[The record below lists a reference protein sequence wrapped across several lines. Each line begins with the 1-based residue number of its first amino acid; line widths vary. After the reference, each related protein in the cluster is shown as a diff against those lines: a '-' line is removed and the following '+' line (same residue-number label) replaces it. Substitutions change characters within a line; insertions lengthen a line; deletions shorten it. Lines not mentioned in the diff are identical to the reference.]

1 MCDIDPTDDA
11 RQSLRRWNSFFGKW
25 IPSNK
30 RIMSSIIASNSGA
43 MAEEPAM
50 ETNLEIDPKER
61 MVPAEERKLG
71 IALVGLG
78 TYSENQLAPAL
89 KETAY
94 CRLAGVVSGSAE
106 KREKWRMRYELP
118 QKNLYSYENFDEIS
132 RNSDIDIVYV
142 VLPNSMHAEYV
153 IRAARAGKNVICEK
167 PMATSVEDCH
177 RMIEACR
184 AAGVKLSIGY
194 RLHFDPF
201 NQEMMRLGQEKV
213 FGSVNKIV
221 AGNGMDVGAP
231 DQWRLNRKLA
241 GGGPLMDVGIYC
253 VQGVLY
259 TLGALPVAVDAR
271 FLPKTDP
278 EKFHDVE
285 EGIEWEMEF
294 PTGARAHCHC
304 SYSKEAD
311 LLRAE
316 SASGWFELHPAYAY
330 NGLKGHTSEGPMA
343 VISINQQ
350 AAQMDDFSLCIQNG
364 AETRVPGGMGLRD
377 VQILL
382 AIYESAKSQKRVELH
397 LEEFRDLIEI

>member
-1 MCDIDPTDDA
+1 
-11 RQSLRRWNSFFGKW
+11 
-25 IPSNK
+25 
-30 RIMSSIIASNSGA
+30 MSSIISSNSGT

-50 ETNLEIDPKER
+50 ETNIETEPKER
-61 MVPAEERKLG
+61 LVPAEERKLG

-106 KREKWRMRYELP
+106 KREKWRARYDLP
-118 QKNLYSYENFDEIS
+118 EKNLYSYENFDELS
-132 RNSDIDIVYV
+132 KNADIDIVYV
-142 VLPNSMHAEYV
+142 VLPNSMHAAYV
-153 IRAARAGKNVICEK
+153 IRAARAGKHVICEK

-201 NQEMMRLGQEKV
+201 NQEMMRLGQNKV
-213 FGSVNKIV
+213 FGPVNKIV
-221 AGNGMDVGAP
+221 AGNGMDVGSP
-231 DQWRLNRKLA
+231 NQWRLNRRLA

-253 VQGVLY
+253 VQGALY
-259 TLGALPVAVDAR
+259 TIGALPVAVDAR

-278 EKFHDVE
+278 KKFRDVE

-294 PTGARAHCHC
+294 PTGAKAHCHC

-316 SASGWFELHPAYAY
+316 SASGWFELQPAYAY
-330 NGLKGHTSEGPMA
+330 NGLKGKTSEGPMA

-364 AETRVPGGMGLRD
+364 LETRVPGEMGLRD

-382 AIYESAKSQKRVELH
+382 AIYQSAESQKRVELH

>member
-1 MCDIDPTDDA
+1 MDFHLTT
-11 RQSLRRWNSFFGKW
+11 
-25 IPSNK
+25 
-30 RIMSSIIASNSGA
+30 RIMSSIISSNSGV

-50 ETNLEIDPKER
+50 ETNLEADTEAKER
-61 MVPAEERKLG
+61 LVPAEERKLG

-106 KREKWRMRYELP
+106 KREKWRARYDLP
-118 QKNLYSYENFDEIS
+118 EKNLYSYEDFEEIS
-132 RNSDIDIVYV
+132 KNPDIDIVYV

-153 IRAARAGKNVICEK
+153 TRAARAGKHVICEK

-184 AAGVKLSIGY
+184 AARVKLSIGY

-201 NQEMMRLGQEKV
+201 NQEMMRLGQNKT
-213 FGSVNKIV
+213 FGAVKKIL
-221 AGNGMDVGAP
+221 AGNGMDVGPAN
-231 DQWRLNRKLA
+231 QWRLNRELA

-253 VQGVLY
+253 VQGALY
-259 TLGALPVAVDAR
+259 TLGALPVAVNAR
-271 FLPKTDP
+271 FLPKTDLK
-278 EKFHDVE
+278 KFRDVE

-294 PTGARAHCHC
+294 PDGVKAHCHC

-316 SASGWFELHPAYAY
+316 SASGWFELQRAYAY
-330 NGLKGHTSEGPMA
+330 NGLKGKTSEGLMA

-350 AAQMDDFSLCIQNG
+350 AAQMDDFSLGIQNG
-364 AETRVPGGMGLRD
+364 SETRVPGEMGLRD

-382 AIYESAKSQKRVELH
+382 AIYESAESQKRVELH